1 MCWKWQLSGDGN
13 GKAYISVCFNL
24 QSCDSCSS
32 DCLDYFCFCML
43 DLLNSQPL
51 LYFAYQKNQ
60 KCSLYDRF
68 ACSRLH
74 VHPQISKKL
83 TLKEKKKLGN
93 VFGLNVFALGF

>member
-1 MCWKWQLSGDGN
+1 
-13 GKAYISVCFNL
+13 
-24 QSCDSCSS
+24 
-32 DCLDYFCFCML
+32 ML

-51 LYFAYQKNQ
+51 LYFAYQKKK
-60 KCSLYDRF
+60 KCSLYNRF